1 MEEVL
6 MVTEWAVTFRSIV
19 RLTSPKLNYLIIA
32 GSLLMY
38 LSVYV
43 QLLYT
48 TNKAA
53 IHAQCIVS
61 TSYTSL

>member
-61 TSYTSL
+61 TYTSL

>member
-6 MVTEWAVTFRSIV
+6 MVTEWVVTFRSIV

-61 TSYTSL
+61 TYTSL

>member
-1 MEEVL
+1 

-61 TSYTSL
+61 TYTSL